1 MFIKN
6 INNFIKQLKKQ
17 KYHAKNNFSYDKM
30 KEMLSDILENN
41 VPEISQQVKLNLSQL
56 TKVD

>member
-1 MFIKN
+1 
-6 INNFIKQLKKQ
+6 
-17 KYHAKNNFSYDKM
+17 M

-41 VPEISQQVKLNLSQL
+41 VPETSQQVKLNLSQL